1 MNLLDFYGSK
11 VEEDPQNFVAEVFKI
26 LIVMEVSLE
35 EKVELYTYRLKYV
48 AQIWYEKKNRTVPEE
63 RSRKI

>member
-1 MNLLDFYGSK
+1 M
-11 VEEDPQNFVAEVFKI
+11 EEDPQNFVAEVFKI

-48 AQIWYEKKNRTVPEE
+48 AQI
-63 RSRKI
+63 